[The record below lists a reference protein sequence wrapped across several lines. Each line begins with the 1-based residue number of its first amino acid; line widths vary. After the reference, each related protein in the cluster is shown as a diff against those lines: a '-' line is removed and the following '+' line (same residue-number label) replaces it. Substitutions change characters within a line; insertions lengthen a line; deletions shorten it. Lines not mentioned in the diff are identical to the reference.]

1 MCLEYPNSWI
11 SCPQGI
17 LLFTKCCS
25 LLEKYFKKTSNRVSG
40 KKYEEKPELLAQHT
54 YVTWFWTYF
63 FLTFGKL
70 NVFFLFV
77 WKTSPSSFKLVDLL
91 ILSKWTLLPFLA
103 LKNKKMIFWQSN
115 NYRHLSTRIKKISW
129 LKRRP
134 KLLTLAFDS
143 LWQKKIAQ
151 SSFYLVFSIFHQ
163 ESTLANISTFH
174 KLNNENS

>member
-17 LLFTKCCS
+17 LLFTKCGF
-25 LLEKYFKKTSNRVSG
+25 LLKKYFKKTSNRRHSVSEK

-77 WKTSPSSFKLVDLL
+77 WKTSPSSFRLVDLL

-103 LKNKKMIFWQSN
+103 LKKSEGGLDFLFSFFSSLCFLMAKKLPNHLFTQSFQF
-115 NYRHLSTRIKKISW
+115 STKKV
-129 LKRRP
+129 P
-134 KLLTLAFDS
+134 TF
-143 LWQKKIAQ
+143 
-151 SSFYLVFSIFHQ
+151 
-163 ESTLANISTFH
+163 ANISTFH